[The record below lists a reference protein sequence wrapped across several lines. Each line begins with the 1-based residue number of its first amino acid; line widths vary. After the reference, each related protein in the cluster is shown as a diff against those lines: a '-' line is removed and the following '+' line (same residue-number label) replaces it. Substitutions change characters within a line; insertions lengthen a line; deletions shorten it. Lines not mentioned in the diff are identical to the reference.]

1 MRAFNQHVNGR
12 GHIRTDVES
21 NTRRMRGA
29 QGPGHVDG
37 RGHHGPQISAHS
49 SVKKRSDNCRYAID
63 TKRQMLLTD
72 EDILLFGLSY
82 VGFGEE
88 QQQVRK
94 ILNVDRFKAHFGSEP
109 KTVKDVS
116 HALNEEFGSSIV
128 YKDVMMPMSWLK
140 LCESRYS
147 AYHC

>member
-1 MRAFNQHVNGR
+1 
-12 GHIRTDVES
+12 
-21 NTRRMRGA
+21 
-29 QGPGHVDG
+29 
-37 RGHHGPQISAHS
+37 
-49 SVKKRSDNCRYAID
+49 
-63 TKRQMLLTD
+63 MLLTD

-88 QQQVRK
+88 RQQVRK
-94 ILNVDRFKAHFGSEP
+94 KLNVDRFKAHFGSEP